1 MPYGSPSPEF
11 WVLLVALDSRV
22 LVGAIGTGHL
32 EKIVPKII
40 VLKYHFLAPSSNF
53 TVLLTKF
60 FVSRFQF
67 DHQHDV
73 MGIKS
78 DAYTS
83 GSNLKHSYWAKNKK
97 LPIGNFLLTS
107 LTVCGLL
114 LQST

>member
-32 EKIVPKII
+32 EKIGIKDSPKIS
-40 VLKYHFLAPSSNF
+40 LLAPSSNS